1 MHLQPKKFYCPNNA
15 RRKMN
20 EKGVWTWPKYL
31 YFNLVLFN
39 PYVNYHQV
47 KTRLGTAGDRNY
59 VLAVE
64 RLSIKKRQEKKA
76 CQYVTLIS
84 IFHGHILFS
93 ICAVASFFCLWDHNV
108 IVWDADVNTALPQ
121 MLLLLCHHIFCLF
134 PWSAAYYFIPTKLHK
149 RMEKKLWDN
158 TSLLKTCLNFIFH
171 VKFII
176 LILYFSKQ
184 NIY

>member
-1 MHLQPKKFYCPNNA
+1 MHLQSKKFHCPNNA
-15 RRKMN
+15 HRKMN

-59 VLAVE
+59 VLVVE
-64 RLSIKKRQEKKA
+64 RLSINKRQGKKP

-93 ICAVASFFCLWDHNV
+93 ICAVASFFCLWDKNV

-121 MLLLLCHHIFCLF
+121 ILLLLCHHIFCLF

-149 RMEKKLWDN
+149 RMEKK
-158 TSLLKTCLNFIFH
+158 SLRQHLSFENKLEF
-171 VKFII
+171 
-176 LILYFSKQ
+176 YFSCETHH
-184 NIY
+184 IYTVFF